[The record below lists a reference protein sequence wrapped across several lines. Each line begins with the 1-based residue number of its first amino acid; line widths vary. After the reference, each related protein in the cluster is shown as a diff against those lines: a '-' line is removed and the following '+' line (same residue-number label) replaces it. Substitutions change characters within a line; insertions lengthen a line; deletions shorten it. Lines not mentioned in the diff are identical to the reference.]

1 MLEIKEPD
9 PSMGKLQDIYKSHKF
24 YNMQNYVYDV
34 YVHVNMLWG
43 GVLYSHQS

>member
-9 PSMGKLQDIYKSHKF
+9 PSMGKLQDICKSHKF
-24 YNMQNYVYDV
+24 YNMQNYV